1 MDTPSSSDGT
11 KRHRND
17 GDDTG
22 ADALATALSGFKRQ
36 EVIKD
41 TDPGFRVV
49 VGDMGGVRTLLK
61 TRRVDAEVPIPPE
74 ENLPWQLSSESGAEY
89 SYYSARVSARV
100 STDYS
105 VEVISPA
112 SDAKIERERPQATAY
127 FAETYSLYSSVVA
140 PLIEVGLA
148 KDEAKLRQKQRILA
162 SEHVRSRVGWIHNV
176 LSGAKEVERML
187 YSDDTMLL
195 NVDTKWSSH
204 PDCSNTPREHWLG
217 HPSTDHLYCLGYVR
231 DTSLPTIRE
240 LRAQHIPMLRAIR
253 DRGCA
258 TIDRIYGVKANQ
270 LRIFFHYHPQFYH
283 LHIHFTRAHVNPG
296 DDLLICVCLLLK
308 AFSTCPAPI
317 AIT

>member
-148 KDEAKLRQKQRILA
+148 KDEAKLRQKQRIPA